1 MRVRVASPGRLGPGI
16 LAAGLATMFGCP
28 AEVKDTTPAPAP
40 KTVPVVDE
48 SDPRVVKVGDDLY
61 AADAVPQT
69 TEEVVKGKGSGK
81 PDESN
86 GFCRL
91 YAPKLPEP
99 HCCLTESG
107 FDADAAAKSCGKP
120 LYLGESFQRSCGYYF
135 HDGASGEPVWF
146 RTSFVDDASPK
157 EAAEAEANRLKLR
170 FSADVEVKQMANTPG
185 AYTLEYSGISYAW
198 MAGDPAWPNV
208 RRLAWNEST
217 CTPEGLEAVVSQMAT
232 AKAPPKG
239 AKRQGLVPKAR

>member
-1 MRVRVASPGRLGPGI
+1 MRPRTPAQGI
-16 LAAGLATMFGCP
+16 VGLAFFGASLATLVGCP
-28 AEVKDTTPAPAP
+28 AEVKDPAPAPAP
-40 KTVPVVDE
+40 KAEPVVDE

-61 AADAVPQT
+61 AAESVPLST
-69 TEEVVKGKGSGK
+69 PEVVKGKGSGK

-86 GFCRL
+86 GYCRL

-99 HCCLTESG
+99 HCCLTEYG
-107 FDADAAAKSCGKP
+107 FDAEAAAKSCGKP

-135 HDGASGEPVWF
+135 LDGAAGEPVWF

-170 FSADVEVKQMANTPG
+170 FQADIEVKAMANTPG
-185 AYTLEYSGISYAW
+185 AYTLTYSGISYAW

-239 AKRQGLVPKAR
+239 AKRQGLVPKPR

>member
-1 MRVRVASPGRLGPGI
+1 MRVRIASLGFLG
-16 LAAGLATMFGCP
+16 AGLVATLGCP
-28 AEVKDTTPAPAP
+28 AEVKDTSPAPAP
-40 KTVPVVDE
+40 KAQPQVDE
-48 SDPRVVKVGDDLY
+48 SDPRVVKIGDDLY
-61 AADAVPQT
+61 AADALPQT
-69 TEEVVKGKGSGK
+69 SVEDIKGKGSGK

-99 HCCLTESG
+99 HCCLNEAG
-107 FDADAAAKSCGKP
+107 FDAEAAAKSCGKP

-135 HDGASGEPVWF
+135 HDGESGKPVWF
-146 RTSFVDDASPK
+146 RASFVDAPSPK
-157 EAAEAEANRLKLR
+157 EAADTEANRLKLR
-170 FSADVEVKQMANTPG
+170 FGADIEVKQMKNTPG
-185 AYTLEYSGISYAW
+185 AYTLTYSGISYAW
-198 MAGDPAWPNV
+198 VAGDPAWPNV